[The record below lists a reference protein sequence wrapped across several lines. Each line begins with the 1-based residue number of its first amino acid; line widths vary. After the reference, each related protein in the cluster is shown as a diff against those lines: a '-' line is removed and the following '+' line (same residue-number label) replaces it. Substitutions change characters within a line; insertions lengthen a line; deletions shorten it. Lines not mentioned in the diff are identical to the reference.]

1 MSSSSDTTT
10 RRKAMALVCESLC
23 SNALQGSDGD
33 TGPTGPTGPSSGF
46 TGSTGVTGPTGYIGP
61 TGFTGSTGLTGVS
74 GPTGFTGP
82 TGSTGFTGS
91 TGVTGPTG
99 FTGSTGP
106 TGSTGST
113 GVSGPTGFTGPTGP
127 TGPTG
132 AVGPTG
138 IQGPAGRTGAASVVG
153 NYYSLETQAI
163 PYGVGATGVAFTFN
177 RTSVE
182 QGGVSLVA
190 NSRIT
195 VSKTAIYEA
204 YYSIQVNRTSG
215 GTSEYI
221 YVWLRK
227 NGIDVPDSNG
237 RVGTNSNNGD
247 SLPIVI
253 YVLPLN
259 AGDYI
264 EFASQASA
272 DHLQILAI
280 TSGIPGPAIP
290 SIIAGIKEI

>member
-99 FTGSTGP
+99 FTGP
-106 TGSTGST
+106 T
-113 GVSGPTGFTGPTGP
+113 
-127 TGPTG
+127 
-132 AVGPTG
+132 GPTG
-138 IQGPAGRTGAASVVG
+138 IQGPAGRTGVASVVG
-153 NYYSLETQAI
+153 NYYSLQTQAI
-163 PYGVGATGVAFTFN
+163 PYGVGATGVAFTFDH
-177 RTSVE
+177 TSVE
-182 QGGVSLVA
+182 QGGVSLVS